1 MSASGP
7 GQKEKTPYPSSALRR
22 VHITL
27 ISFGVAF
34 SFLFTWLKMSRDGEP
49 AWAAA
54 SFLAGLVLAIYL
66 RSFVKK
72 TG

>member
-1 MSASGP
+1 MSASDSD
-7 GQKEKTPYPSSALRR
+7 QKEKPPYPSSALRR

-34 SFLFTWLKMSRDGEP
+34 AFLFAWLKLSRDGEP
-49 AWAAA
+49 AWAAG
-54 SFLAGLVLAIYL
+54 SFFAGLGLAIYL

>member
-1 MSASGP
+1 MSASDP
-7 GQKEKTPYPSSALRR
+7 GQKEKPPYPSSALRR

-34 SFLFTWLKMSRDGEP
+34 AFLFAYLKLSRDGDP
-49 AWAAA
+49 AWAVG
-54 SFLAGLVLAIYL
+54 SFLAGLGLCIYL
-66 RSFVKK
+66 RSFLRK

>member
-1 MSASGP
+1 MSASDP
-7 GQKEKTPYPSSALRR
+7 GQKAKPPYPSSALRR

-34 SFLFTWLKMSRDGEP
+34 AFLFAWLKLSRDGEP
-49 AWAAA
+49 AWAAG
-54 SFLAGLVLAIYL
+54 SFLAGLGLAIYL

>member
-1 MSASGP
+1 MSASDP
-7 GQKEKTPYPSSALRR
+7 GQKKKPSYPSSSLRR

-34 SFLFTWLKMSRDGEP
+34 AFLFAYLKLSRDGDP
-49 AWAAA
+49 VWAAS
-54 SFLAGLVLAIYL
+54 SFLAGLGLCIYL
-66 RSFVKK
+66 RSFLRK